1 MTLAYGS
8 PVDRLLTLG
17 EARLGDWPD
26 YVETFGLDAGHVPE
40 LIRMATDES
49 LNASDGESSEVWAPL
64 HAWRA
69 LGQLH
74 AEPAVEP
81 LSKMLAAAGS
91 YGDWELDDLPIALGM
106 IGPAAIPSLERI
118 FDDDQLD
125 VSNRSGA
132 VRGLAAVAKHYP
144 ASRDAV
150 VDVLVRRLERYESQ
164 DVELTT
170 WLVDELTELQVTE
183 AASLIEK
190 AFAADRVDISLRGD
204 WEDVQIDL
212 GLLEERVTPRPDYM
226 AKYRRQIDLAA
237 GRPNA
242 SLEKSKAK
250 AKKKRKDA
258 KAARKRNR
266 RK

>member
-1 MTLAYGS
+1 MTSAYSS

-17 EARLGDWPD
+17 EARLNDWPD
-26 YVETFGLDAGHVPE
+26 YVATFGLDAGHVPE

-49 LNASDGESSEVWAPL
+49 LNSSDGESSEVWAPL

-74 AEPAVEP
+74 AGPAVEP
-81 LSKMLAAAGS
+81 LSKMLAAADS
-91 YGDWELDDLPIALGM
+91 YDDWAHDELPIVLGM
-106 IGPAAIPSLERI
+106 IGPAAIPNLERI

-125 VSNRSGA
+125 VSSRSGA
-132 VRGLAAVAKHYP
+132 VRGLAAVAEHHS
-144 ASRDAV
+144 ASRDAA
-150 VDVLVRRLERYESQ
+150 VDVLMGRLERFESQ
-164 DVELTT
+164 DIELTT
-170 WLVDELTELQVTE
+170 WLVHELTELQVTE

-190 AFAADRVDISLRGD
+190 AFAADRVDISLHGD

-212 GLLEERVTPRPDYM
+212 GLLEERRTPRPDYM
-226 AKYRRQIDLAA
+226 ANYRRQTGMAA
-237 GRPNA
+237 IRSNA
-242 SLEKSKAK
+242 SLDKSKAR

-266 RK
+266 RR